1 LNPTTT
7 ETSTSPS
14 SSSPLLSNYAPAAT
28 SAVSTLAL
36 NCPALDNQETITH
49 FGDKFTSYC
58 GEDFTAGLA
67 ADGGGVIADIAG
79 IVAYSATD
87 CMEACSALNYQSNK
101 WGAPIKCLSI
111 SFWTNLNN
119 FTMGLGGNC
128 WLKNATLAVGV
139 EATLSNL
146 AVSAKLQ

>member
-1 LNPTTT
+1 MSPTTT
-7 ETSTSPS
+7 ETPTSSS

-28 SAVSTLAL
+28 SAVNTLAI

-58 GEDFTAGLA
+58 GENFAAGLA
-67 ADGGGVIADIAG
+67 ADGGGVIAEIAG

-101 WGAPIKCLSI
+101 WGIPTKCLSI
-111 SFWTNLNN
+111 SFWINLNN
-119 FTMGLGGNC
+119 FTLSFGGNC
-128 WLKNATLAVGV
+128 FLKNATLAVGV
-139 EATLSNL
+139 EAPLSNL

>member
-1 LNPTTT
+1 MNPTAT
-7 ETSTSPS
+7 ETPAS
-14 SSSPLLSNYAPAAT
+14 SSSSSALLSNYAPAAT
-28 SAVSTLAL
+28 SAVNTLAL

-58 GEDFTAGLA
+58 GEDFTAGIA

-79 IVAYSATD
+79 IVAYSAAD

-101 WGAPIKCLSI
+101 WGAPAKCLSI
-111 SFWTNLNN
+111 SFSIDLNN
-119 FTMGLGGNC
+119 ATFRIGGNC
-128 WLKNATLAVGV
+128 WLKNATLAVGA
-139 EATLSNL
+139 EANPDNL